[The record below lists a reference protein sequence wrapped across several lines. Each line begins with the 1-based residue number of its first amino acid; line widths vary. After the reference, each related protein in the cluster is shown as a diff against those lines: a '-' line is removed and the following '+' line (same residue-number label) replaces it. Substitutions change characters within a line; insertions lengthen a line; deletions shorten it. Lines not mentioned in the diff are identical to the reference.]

1 MTNWYTEQVRV
12 NPYRSMADF
21 FDRDPIASAN
31 TPRANVIRTK
41 SGYTVELELPSFSRS
56 EIDIQAKNGSLVVTA
71 KRESTDT
78 KVEYVSREFNTT
90 SLTRGWTLP
99 KDVNV
104 DAIDASYD
112 AGVLSITFPLK
123 TTSDTSARRI
133 EIR

>member
-1 MTNWYTEQVRV
+1 MTNWYTEHVRV
-12 NPYRSMADF
+12 NPYRQMADF
-21 FDRDPIASAN
+21 FDREPMASVN
-31 TPRANVIRTK
+31 TPRANVIKNKT
-41 SGYTVELELPSFSRS
+41 GYTVELELPSFSRS

-112 AGVLSITFPLK
+112 AGVLSITLPLK